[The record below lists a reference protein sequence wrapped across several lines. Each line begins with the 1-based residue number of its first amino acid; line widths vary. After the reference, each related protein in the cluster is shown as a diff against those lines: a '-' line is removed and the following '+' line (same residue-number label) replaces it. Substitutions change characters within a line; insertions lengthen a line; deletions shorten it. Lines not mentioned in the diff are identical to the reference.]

1 MRSILT
7 PVIACFLLSSS
18 LPVTAQSV
26 SKQQDVSRSS
36 SEQQTA
42 KTAKGDK
49 NNDRGESLDFS
60 EMGRPGQQTAGES
73 RGSCANAGL
82 MEALLPVSTSGKTVQ
97 GHPSFWVHF
106 PDTFPPASQVEFII
120 QDEARKDVWR
130 SRSKLD
136 PKPGYKSFTLP
147 ETESPLEVGQWYRWY
162 VKVYCDSQIASAQYV
177 QGWVNRISLTSRLH
191 LELQENEEHSHL
203 VYGNHVIWYDAINQL
218 LSSYQNNPTNLA
230 LEQDWHNL
238 LGAEGVSLD
247 LLPSIGGSYKA
258 VKSLNGQLPPI
269 K

>member
-7 PVIACFLLSSS
+7 TVIACLLLS
-18 LPVTAQSV
+18 PVSVAAHSV
-26 SKQQDVSRSS
+26 SEQQDRSKSS
-36 SEQQTA
+36 SEQQSS
-42 KTAKGDK
+42 KTAKRDR

-73 RGSCANAGL
+73 RGSCANTGL
-82 MEALLPVSTSGKTVQ
+82 IEALLPISTSGKTVQ
-97 GHPSFWVHF
+97 EHPSFWVYF

-136 PKPGYKSFTLP
+136 NKPGYKSFTLP

-191 LELQENEEHSHL
+191 LELQENEENSHL
-203 VYGNHVIWYDAINQL
+203 IYGDHVIWYDAINQL
-218 LSSYQNNPTNLA
+218 LSSYHNNPTNLA

-258 VKSLNGQLPPI
+258 VKSLNGHSH